1 VSDLNDEL
9 GENDVVK
16 GTSIVEV
23 ILRDYLPY
31 WPVLLTAAII
41 GMFIGQT
48 YLQTLVPK
56 YQINASILFKDESQS
71 TDNLIKTAVTGKSP
85 TMVEDELEVMKG
97 MNVMKRAALISRAQ
111 VFLQWKGRMRTSYE
125 HLPKTPF
132 EVNIY
137 NPDSI
142 GSQQFS
148 FKVSNKTNE
157 YEIGKSKFKFGENID
172 IDGIKCRISLRD
184 GYELKDLEIYQS
196 NSKHKLSIQ
205 FFSLENAASKL
216 RGSFSAEKDKS
227 NSLIYLSVTNVSNL
241 QGIDWLKAIIQS
253 YQEETQLEKRKKAR
267 FTMDFID
274 DRLSFVGED
283 LDSIEKRL
291 EAYKKENNITKVSNQ
306 ADRFLTRLKAGD
318 ELASK
323 TELQLTVLDDLEKYV
338 KGRISNPGVVPS
350 SVVLTDVNLNSH
362 FEKLFEAENR
372 YQLTLAQNGPNSDA
386 VNIIAKE
393 IQSYKSSLL
402 EIIANTRSNLLT
414 IQRKSNSDY
423 DKYYGEY
430 EAAMGTI
437 PSKERQL
444 LNITRQQNIKNAL
457 YTFLLEKREESAI
470 QNAGILS
477 DIRIV
482 NEPTGAGRISPVS
495 GQVVGGFV
503 LGGIMVIVL
512 ILFVKSSVNNKI
524 LGRSEVESRTT
535 IPIIGEII
543 QTDTDSPLIMK
554 EGNRSLISE
563 QIRGMRTNLSFLSSV
578 EGKSKLLVSSAFPGE
593 GKSFI
598 ASNIA
603 IGYSMTGKKTV
614 IIESDLRKPNIAKH
628 FNITRRT
635 GLSVFLSGSANK
647 EDIIFPVPDFP
658 NLYVIPAGPIPPSPV
673 ELIMNGRYEKLVQE
687 LGEDFDHLVI
697 DCPPIGLVTD
707 AQEIGKWVDFAVF
720 IVRHRFTPRDAVVNI
735 LDRVHKDKKFKKS
748 AIVLNGMKGGIS
760 GYGYGYNYGYGRY
773 GYGGS
778 YGSGAGYGKG
788 YGYGYYGGDKT
799 NKFKISTVLKEAF
812 IAPFRAFFGLR

>member
-1 VSDLNDEL
+1 ML
-9 GENDVVK
+9 
-16 GTSIVEV
+16 
-23 ILRDYLPY
+23 
-31 WPVLLTAAII
+31 
-41 GMFIGQT
+41 
-48 YLQTLVPK
+48 
-56 YQINASILFKDESQS
+56 
-71 TDNLIKTAVTGKSP
+71 
-85 TMVEDELEVMKG
+85 
-97 MNVMKRAALISRAQ
+97 
-111 VFLQWKGRMRTSYE
+111 
-125 HLPKTPF
+125 
-132 EVNIY
+132 
-137 NPDSI
+137 
-142 GSQQFS
+142 
-148 FKVSNKTNE
+148 
-157 YEIGKSKFKFGENID
+157 
-172 IDGIKCRISLRD
+172 
-184 GYELKDLEIYQS
+184 
-196 NSKHKLSIQ
+196 
-205 FFSLENAASKL
+205 
-216 RGSFSAEKDKS
+216 DK
-227 NSLIYLSVTNVSNL
+227 
-241 QGIDWLKAIIQS
+241 
-253 YQEETQLEKRKKAR
+253 
-267 FTMDFID
+267 
-274 DRLSFVGED
+274 
-283 LDSIEKRL
+283 
-291 EAYKKENNITKVSNQ
+291 
-306 ADRFLTRLKAGD
+306 
-318 ELASK
+318 
-323 TELQLTVLDDLEKYV
+323 
-338 KGRISNPGVVPS
+338 
-350 SVVLTDVNLNSH
+350 
-362 FEKLFEAENR
+362 
-372 YQLTLAQNGPNSDA
+372 NGPNNDQVKLIS
-386 VNIIAKE
+386 KE

-402 EIIANTRSNLLT
+402 EIIINTRNNLLS
-414 IQRKSNSDY
+414 IKRKSEFDYSHYNS
-423 DKYYGEY
+423 EY
-430 EAAMGTI
+430 NDVMRSI
-437 PSKERQL
+437 PQKERQL

-477 DIRIV
+477 DIRVV
-482 NEPTGAGRISPVS
+482 NQPNGGRQISPVS
-495 GQVVGGFV
+495 AQVVGGFV

-524 LGRSEVESRTT
+524 LSRSEVESRTN

-578 EGKSKLLVSSAFPGE
+578 NGKSKILVSSSFPGE

-603 IGYSMTGKKTV
+603 IGYSMTGRKTV

-635 GLSVFLSGSANK
+635 GLSVYLSGSAKK

-687 LGEDFDHLVI
+687 LGEEFDHIVI

-707 AQEIGKWVDFAVF
+707 AQEIGKWVDFALF

-735 LDRVHKDKKFKKS
+735 LDRIYRDKKFKKT

-778 YGSGAGYGKG
+778 YGYGAGYGKS

-799 NKFKISTVLKEAF
+799 NKFRISNVLKEAF

>member
-1 VSDLNDEL
+1 MSNTNIDFDEN
-9 GENDVVK
+9 EEAK
-16 GTSIVEV
+16 GTSILEV
-23 ILRDYLPY
+23 VLRDYIPY
-31 WPVLLTAAII
+31 WPVLLTAAFI
-41 GMFIGQT
+41 GLFVGQT
-48 YLQTLVPK
+48 YLQTLVPQ
-56 YQINASILFKDESQS
+56 YQVSAGILLKDESQS
-71 TDNLIKTAVTGKSP
+71 TDNLLKTAVTGKSP
-85 TMVEDELEVMKG
+85 TFVQDELEVMKG
-97 MNVMKRAALISRAQ
+97 LNVMKRAAKIANAQ
-111 VFLQWKGRMRTSYE
+111 ILFQWEGRMRTSFE
-125 HLPKTPF
+125 DVSQTPF
-132 EVNIY
+132 EIQIL
-137 NPDSI
+137 NPDSVQTVSMYFNAI
-142 GSQQFS
+142 NERQFEINGTKYDYGTIS
-148 FKVSNKTNE
+148 SVYGVQFLMKLKRNLNKD
-157 YEIGKSKFKFGENID
+157 EINS
-172 IDGIKCRISLRD
+172 
-184 GYELKDLEIYQS
+184 YQS
-196 NSKHKLSIQ
+196 NSKHKLSLH
-205 FFSLENAASKL
+205 FYSLEDAASMMQ
-216 RGSFSAEKDKS
+216 GSFSAEVNND
-227 NSLIYLSVTNVSNL
+227 NSLIYLGVVNISVQRGT
-241 QGIDWLKAIIQS
+241 DWLRAIIES
-253 YQEETQLEKRKKAR
+253 YQEETQIEKRKKAR

-274 DRLSFVGED
+274 DRLAYVGQD

-291 EAYKKENNITKVSNQ
+291 ENYKKDNDIERVSLQ
-306 ADRFLTRLKAGD
+306 AERYLVRIKSGD
-318 ELASK
+318 ELSAK
-323 TELQLTVLDDLEKYV
+323 TDLQLFVLDDLEKYIR
-338 KGRISNPGVVPS
+338 GRISKPGMVPS
-350 SVVLTDVNLNSH
+350 SIGLTDANLNIY
-362 FEKLFEAENR
+362 FDKLFEAENR
-372 YQLTLAQNGPNSDA
+372 YALTVERNGPNNDQVKLIS
-386 VNIIAKE
+386 KE
-393 IQSYKSSLL
+393 IQTYKASLL
-402 EIIANTRSNLLT
+402 EIINNTRNNLLS
-414 IQRKSNSDY
+414 IQRKSDNDFSRY
-423 DKYYGEY
+423 NAEY
-430 EAAMGTI
+430 NDVMRSI
-437 PSKERQL
+437 PQKERQL

-477 DIRIV
+477 DIRVV
-482 NEPTGAGRISPVS
+482 NQPYGGRQISPVS
-495 GQVVGGFV
+495 AQVVGGFV

-524 LGRSEVESRTT
+524 LSRSEVESRTT

-578 EGKSKLLVSSAFPGE
+578 EGKSKLLVSSSFPGE

-778 YGSGAGYGKG
+778 YGYGAGYGKG

-799 NKFKISTVLKEAF
+799 NKFKITTVLKEAF
-812 IAPFRAFFGLR
+812 IAPFRAFFGLK

>member
-1 VSDLNDEL
+1 MSNINNDFD
-9 GENDVVK
+9 ENEEAK
-16 GTSIVEV
+16 GTSILEV
-23 ILRDYLPY
+23 VLRDYIPY
-31 WPVLLTAAII
+31 WPVLLTAAFI
-41 GMFIGQT
+41 GLFVGQT
-48 YLQTLVPK
+48 YLQTLVPQ
-56 YQINASILFKDESQS
+56 YQVSAGILLKDESQS
-71 TDNLIKTAVTGKSP
+71 TDNLLKTAVTGKSP
-85 TMVEDELEVMKG
+85 TFVQDELEVMKG
-97 MNVMKRAALISRAQ
+97 LNVMKRAAKYANAQ
-111 VFLQWKGRMRTSYE
+111 ILFQWEGRMRTSFE
-125 HLPKTPF
+125 DVSQTPF
-132 EVNIY
+132 EIQLL

-142 GSQQFS
+142 QTVSIYFNAINDKQFEL
-148 FKVSNKTNE
+148 N
-157 YEIGKSKFKFGENID
+157 GFKFEYGKISNLY
-172 IDGIKCRISLRD
+172 GNRFLIK
-184 GYELKDLEIYQS
+184 LKQGLSKDEINSYQS
-196 NSKHKLSIQ
+196 NSKHKLSLHFYSIDD
-205 FFSLENAASKL
+205 AASMMQ
-216 RGSFSAEKDKS
+216 GSFSAEVNND
-227 NSLIYLSVTNVSNL
+227 NSLIYLSVVNISVQRGT
-241 QGIDWLKAIIQS
+241 DWLKAIIES
-253 YQEETQLEKRKKAR
+253 YQEETQIEKRKKAR

-274 DRLSFVGED
+274 DRLSYVGQD
-283 LDSIEKRL
+283 LDSIERRL
-291 EAYKKENNITKVSNQ
+291 ENYKKDNDIERVSLQ
-306 ADRFLTRLKAGD
+306 AERYLTRIKSGD
-318 ELASK
+318 ELTAK
-323 TELQLTVLDDLEKYV
+323 TDLQLFVLDDLEKYV
-338 KGRISNPGVVPS
+338 KGRISKPGMVPS
-350 SVVLTDVNLNSH
+350 SIGLTDANLNIY
-362 FEKLFEAENR
+362 FDKLFEAENR
-372 YQLTLAQNGPNSDA
+372 YALTVERNGPNNDQ
-386 VNIIAKE
+386 VQIISKE
-393 IQSYKSSLL
+393 IQGYKSSLL
-402 EIIANTRSNLLT
+402 EIINNTRNNLLS
-414 IQRKSNSDY
+414 IQRKSVNDFSRYNS
-423 DKYYGEY
+423 EY
-430 EAAMGTI
+430 NDVMRSI
-437 PSKERQL
+437 PQKERQL

-477 DIRIV
+477 DIRVV
-482 NEPTGAGRISPVS
+482 NQPYGGRQISPVS
-495 GQVVGGFV
+495 AQVVGGFV

-524 LGRSEVESRTT
+524 LSRSEVESRTT

-578 EGKSKLLVSSAFPGE
+578 EGKSKLLVSSSFPGE

-687 LGEDFDHLVI
+687 LGEEFDHLVI

-735 LDRVHKDKKFKKS
+735 LDRVHRDKKFKKS

-778 YGSGAGYGKG
+778 YGYGAGYGKG

-799 NKFKISTVLKEAF
+799 NKFKITTVLKEAF
-812 IAPFRAFFGLR
+812 IAPFRAFFGLK

>member
-1 VSDLNDEL
+1 MSDLNDEL
-9 GENDVVK
+9 GDNDIAQ

-56 YQINASILFKDESQS
+56 YQINASILFKDESQN

-97 MNVMKRAALISRAQ
+97 MNVMKRATLLAKAQ
-111 VFLQWKGRMRTSYE
+111 VIFQWEGRMRTSYE
-125 HLPKTPF
+125 HLPETPF
-132 EVNIY
+132 VVTIF

-142 GSQQFS
+142 PSKQFA
-148 FKVSNKTNE
+148 FKVSDKTNVFE
-157 YEIGKSKFKFGENID
+157 LGKSKFKYDEIIE
-172 IDGIKCRISLRD
+172 IDGIKCKISLRQ
-184 GYELKDLEIYQS
+184 GFTLQDLRTYQS
-196 NSKHKLSIQ
+196 NSKHRLSIN
-205 FFSLENAASKL
+205 FFSLETAASKIK
-216 RGSFSAEKDKS
+216 GSFSAEKDKS
-227 NSLIYLSVTNVSNL
+227 NSLIYLSVTNVSTL
-241 QGIDWLKAIIQS
+241 QGIDWLSAIIQS

-267 FTMDFID
+267 YTMDFID
-274 DRLSFVGED
+274 DRLSYVGED

-291 EAYKKENNITKVSNQ
+291 ESFKKENNIDKVSDQ
-306 ADRFLTRLKAGD
+306 AERYLTRLKSGD
-318 ELASK
+318 ELTSK
-323 TELQLTVLDDLEKYV
+323 TELQLTVLEDLEKYV
-338 KGRISNPGVVPS
+338 KGRISKPGMAPS
-350 SVVLTDVNLNSH
+350 SIGLTDGNLNGY
-362 FEKLFEAENR
+362 FDKLFDAENR
-372 YQLTLAQNGPNSDA
+372 YSLTLAQNGPNSDA
-386 VNIIAKE
+386 VQILSQE
-393 IQSYKSSLL
+393 IQSYKVTLL

-423 DKYYGEY
+423 NKYYGEY
-430 EAAMGTI
+430 ESVMRTI

-482 NEPTGAGRISPVS
+482 NEPSGAGKISPIS

-503 LGGIMVIVL
+503 LGAILVIIMV
-512 ILFVKSSVNNKI
+512 LFVKSTVNNKI
-524 LGRSEVESRTT
+524 LSRTEVESRTNM
-535 IPIIGEII
+535 PILGEII
-543 QTDTDSPLIMK
+543 QTESDSPLIMK

-563 QIRGMRTNLSFLSSV
+563 QIRGMRTNLSFFGTKN
-578 EGKSKLLVSSAFPGE
+578 GKSKLLVSSSFPGE

-603 IGYSMTGKKTV
+603 IGFSMTGKKTV

-635 GLSVFLSGSANK
+635 GLSVYLSGSAEI
-647 EDIIFPVPDFP
+647 EDIIFPVPDYP
-658 NLYVIPAGPIPPSPV
+658 NLFVIPAGPIPPSPV
-673 ELIMNGRYEKLVQE
+673 ELIMNGKYELLINE
-687 LGEDFDHLVI
+687 LALNCDHIVI

-707 AQEIGKWVDFAVF
+707 AQEIAKWVDFSVF
-720 IVRHRFTPRDAVVNI
+720 IVRHQFTPRDAVSNI
-735 LDRVHKDKKFKKS
+735 LDRIYRENKFPKS
-748 AIVLNGMKGGIS
+748 SIVLNGMKGGIS

-778 YGSGAGYGKG
+778 YGYGAGYGKS
-788 YGYGYYGGDKT
+788 YGYGYYGGDRTKKYQIT
-799 NKFKISTVLKEAF
+799 TVIKQAVF
-812 IAPFRAFFGLR
+812 APFRAFFGL